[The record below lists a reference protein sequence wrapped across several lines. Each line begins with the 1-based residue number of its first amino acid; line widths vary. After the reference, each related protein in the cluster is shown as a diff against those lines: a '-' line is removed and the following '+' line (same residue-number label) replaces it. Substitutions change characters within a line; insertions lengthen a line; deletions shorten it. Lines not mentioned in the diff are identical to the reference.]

1 MMHKYNKAADYHNSL
16 KPTQKHL
23 FNRIMCLFYRY
34 LYWTDWNL
42 SPYIG
47 RIGMNG
53 DNATRIITKKIGWP
67 NALAIDYETNRLWW
81 GDAHL
86 DFIE

>member
-1 MMHKYNKAADYHNSL
+1 MHQVRPPWIRPCIYIANKGDHINIL
-16 KPTQKHL
+16 H
-23 FNRIMCLFYRY
+23 LFYRH